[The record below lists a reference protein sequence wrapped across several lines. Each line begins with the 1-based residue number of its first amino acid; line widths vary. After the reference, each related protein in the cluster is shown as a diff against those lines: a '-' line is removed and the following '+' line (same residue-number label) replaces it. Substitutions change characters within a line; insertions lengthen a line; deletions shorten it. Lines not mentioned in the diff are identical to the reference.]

1 MAPRVPRPRTSAL
14 ASSFG
19 SQPRAM
25 CVGNASSPVAATR
38 AAPSA
43 ANSAEVRGHICTRGM
58 EPGPS
63 GGFAEIRRDRHQA
76 SSPRILAP
84 SWKRSKRRH
93 RSIGVSPLKPPLLGD
108 FLSSFVHTVFE

>member
-63 GGFAEIRRDRHQA
+63 AAVLQRFDAIVIKLQAPGSWRRLGNHQNA
-76 SSPRILAP
+76 GTAALAFRP
-84 SWKRSKRRH
+84 
-93 RSIGVSPLKPPLLGD
+93 
-108 FLSSFVHTVFE
+108 